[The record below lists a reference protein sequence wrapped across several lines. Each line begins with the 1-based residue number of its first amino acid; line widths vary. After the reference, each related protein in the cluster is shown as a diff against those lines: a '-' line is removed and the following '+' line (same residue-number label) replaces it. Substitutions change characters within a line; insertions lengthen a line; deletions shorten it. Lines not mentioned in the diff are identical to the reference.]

1 VEDRNQVKIMRKIN
15 LLYVL
20 DNPASVHE
28 YRYLKMISSDQDINL
43 HVATCSPVEFI
54 VDIRK
59 LNLKIF
65 KSPEHK
71 IHSSLPVLNGL
82 LHSFRYYRFTGF
94 IKKLIKELEIDL
106 IHSGWLSLSSYAV
119 LKTGFHPVLAM
130 SWGSD
135 VLNNPCNQ
143 TPHNSKHLLKKIKYV
158 AQNSDAIYSDA
169 NYVADTLVEITG
181 ITRNKIHVFPQLGV
195 DMNLYYPDDDKRNIT
210 REKLNLNGQIAFLS
224 TRCFLPVYALDQTIK
239 AFKNIRKD
247 YDNVKLILCGEGPL
261 EKQLK
266 TLVSDM
272 NLEDSVIF
280 TGNVYDRELINYYR
294 ACDIY
299 ISNSLSDG
307 TSSSLLEAMCCGM
320 PIIVSDLPTNME
332 WIKDGENGF
341 IIERNNIKSI
351 YDKMLYCVR
360 NQDAI
365 KALGIKNINIAQE
378 KIDMNKNYMKLK
390 NIYLSLTCQTHQK

>member
-1 VEDRNQVKIMRKIN
+1 MKKIN

-28 YRYLKMISSDQDINL
+28 YRFLSMISADQDINL
-43 HVATCSPVEFI
+43 YVASCSPVEFRE
-54 VDIRK
+54 DIQK

-71 IHSSLPVLNGL
+71 ISCSLPLINGL
-82 LHSFRYYRFTGF
+82 LHSFRYYCFTGYL
-94 IKKLIKELEIDL
+94 KKLINELKIDL
-106 IHSGWLSLSSYAV
+106 VHSGWLSLSSYAV

-135 VLNNPCNQ
+135 VLNNPCNE
-143 TPHNSKHLLKKIKYV
+143 TPHNSKHLLEKIKFV
-158 AQNSDAIYSDA
+158 AKNSDAIYSDA

-181 ITRNKIHVFPQLGV
+181 IKKDKISVFPQMGV
-195 DMNLYYPDDDKRNIT
+195 DMNLYNPDDEKRNVT
-210 REKLNLNGQIAFLS
+210 RDRLNLQGQVVFLS
-224 TRCFLPVYALDQTIK
+224 TRVFLPVYAVDQTIK
-239 AFKNIRKD
+239 AFKNIKNN
-247 YDNVKLILCGEGPL
+247 YDNVKLILCGNGPL
-261 EKQLK
+261 ENQLK
-266 TLVSDM
+266 TLVS
-272 NLEDSVIF
+272 NIGLEGSVIF
-280 TGNVYDRELINYYR
+280 TGNIYDHEIIDYYR
-294 ACDIY
+294 ASDVY

-332 WIKDGENGF
+332 WIKDRDNGF

-351 YDKMLYCVR
+351 YDKMLYCVM

-365 KALGIKNINIAQE
+365 KKLGIKNINIAQE

-390 NIYLSLTCQTHQK
+390 KIYLSLTCQTHQK